1 MKFET
6 YVASRFRKSYTYK
19 NTVSS
24 PIIKISVFSI
34 IIGIVMMIISV
45 SSSVGLQKTIETKI
59 SSFFGHISISNFENN
74 TSFSSISPIS
84 LTLDYKKLHNNS
96 EIIHVQN
103 VAYKSGLIVNKNSFE
118 GVVFKGISSDF
129 NWSSFS
135 KYIRKGKI
143 LTINETVSNQVII
156 SEYLSKKLS
165 LDLNDKFKA
174 TFFKPNS
181 SSIPNER
188 IFEVSGIFSS
198 GLIEFDETYF
208 IGDIKHIQK
217 MNKWN
222 SNQFGNVEIFL
233 KNYSQLEN
241 VSNQLYKKT
250 SAEINVLSIVNRFPE
265 IFNWMALFEINVLLI
280 IIIMILVGGIN
291 MITALLVTVLEK
303 TSIIGVLKTL
313 GSSNKSMRTIFLI
326 NGAYLISLG
335 LVIGNFIALGLI
347 FIQNYTGFIK
357 LDPDTYYVSELPF
370 DFNLMTLLILN
381 ISVLLFCF
389 LMLIIPSFII
399 SKISPSESIKIK

>member
-96 EIIHVQN
+96 EIVHVQN

-265 IFNWMALFEINVLLI
+265 IFNWMALFDINVLLI

>member
-6 YVASRFRKSYTYK
+6 YMASRFRKSYTYK

-84 LTLDYKKLHNNS
+84 LSLDYKKLHNNS

-265 IFNWMALFEINVLLI
+265 IFNWMALFDINVLLI

-389 LMLIIPSFII
+389 TMLIIPSFII
-399 SKISPSESIKIK
+399 SKISPSESVKIK

>member
-6 YVASRFRKSYTYK
+6 YMASRFRKSYTYK

-84 LTLDYKKLHNNS
+84 LSLDYKKLHNNS

-165 LDLNDKFKA
+165 LNLNDKFKA

-233 KNYSQLEN
+233 KNYSQLEK

-265 IFNWMALFEINVLLI
+265 IFNWMALFDINVLLI

-389 LMLIIPSFII
+389 TMLIIPSFII

>member
-265 IFNWMALFEINVLLI
+265 IFNWMALFDINVLLI

-389 LMLIIPSFII
+389 TMLIIPSFII

>member
-198 GLIEFDETYF
+198 GLIEFDENYF

-265 IFNWMALFEINVLLI
+265 IFNWMALFDINVLLI

-389 LMLIIPSFII
+389 TC
-399 SKISPSESIKIK
+399 